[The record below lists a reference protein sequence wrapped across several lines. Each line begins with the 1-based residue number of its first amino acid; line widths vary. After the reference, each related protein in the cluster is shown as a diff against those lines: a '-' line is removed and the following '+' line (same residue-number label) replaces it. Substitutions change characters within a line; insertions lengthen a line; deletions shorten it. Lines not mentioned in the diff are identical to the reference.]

1 MARAVVVIV
10 VGGLEGCCD
19 VFWYQARK
27 KDTLDR
33 SGQEGEETLCNSVS
47 LPSFFFSFSHSSR
60 STTPSYIRRRITP
73 VESLASLKHTKV
85 PSQIEER
92 EGKKGDRENEHP
104 HH

>member
-1 MARAVVVIV
+1 MARAVVIV

-47 LPSFFFSFSHSSR
+47 LPSFFSLFLTRVGRRPHPIFDEESHQLG
-60 STTPSYIRRRITP
+60 
-73 VESLASLKHTKV
+73 VWQV
-85 PSQIEER
+85 
-92 EGKKGDRENEHP
+92 
-104 HH
+104 